1 VRLCALCDWR
11 LQLGACPAATTG
23 ARHDWREAQCVC
35 GRRMGRRGRRGVAAS
50 LSPSNAAPVRACMPG
65 RAPARHSGCD
75 WREEEKGWGGW
86 GDEGGGGSRSARPMQ
101 RRAGVHCDFASP
113 TKAGGQRPYQ
123 TIVCCI
129 ENGQDHQVELVL
141 PFCLQ
146 HYYGAALSNLFFHSG
161 CRIIL
166 DAALCNRAQQTLTA
180 DFHPIPPIIC

>member
-1 VRLCALCDWR
+1 MGQPVQCSA
-11 LQLGACPAATTG
+11 GAQGAGPSACRAGSGATFVG
-23 ARHDWREAQCVC
+23 LR
-35 GRRMGRRGRRGVAAS
+35 
-50 LSPSNAAPVRACMPG
+50 
-65 RAPARHSGCD
+65 SG
-75 WREEEKGWGGW
+75 EWGGW

-180 DFHPIPPIIC
+180 DFHPIPPIICWFALFRESPAL

>member
-1 VRLCALCDWR
+1 MGQPVQCSA
-11 LQLGACPAATTG
+11 GA
-23 ARHDWREAQCVC
+23 Q
-35 GRRMGRRGRRGVAAS
+35 GRRPERLPGRLWRDFRGVA
-50 LSPSNAAPVRACMPG
+50 VRRME
-65 RAPARHSGCD
+65 RR
-75 WREEEKGWGGW
+75 

-141 PFCLQ
+141 PFRLP

-166 DAALCNRAQQTLTA
+166 DAALCSRAQQTLTA